1 MRALAF
7 AFDYLAR
14 MRLATLLLTLAFALG
29 ALAPCAFDSRAVAER
44 HAAPSGDAHAAQRA
58 GAPPCH
64 GAPAAVVKAPC
75 RCGCEKRATGAI
87 SLGSLGVAI
96 LPPAVHAAPAPKRA
110 PPTETPPPALTSAPA
125 RAIEKVP
132 RVA

>member
-1 MRALAF
+1 
-7 AFDYLAR
+7 

-29 ALAPCAFDSRAVAER
+29 ALSPCAFDSRAAAER
-44 HAAPSGDAHAAQRA
+44 HAAPSGDAHAARRA
-58 GAPPCH
+58 DAPPCH
-64 GAPAAVVKAPC
+64 GAPVAAVKAPC
-75 RCGCEKRATGAI
+75 RCGCDKRATGAI

-96 LPPAVHAAPAPKRA
+96 LPPAAHAAPISKPAPRGDA
-110 PPTETPPPALTSAPA
+110 TLPALASAPA